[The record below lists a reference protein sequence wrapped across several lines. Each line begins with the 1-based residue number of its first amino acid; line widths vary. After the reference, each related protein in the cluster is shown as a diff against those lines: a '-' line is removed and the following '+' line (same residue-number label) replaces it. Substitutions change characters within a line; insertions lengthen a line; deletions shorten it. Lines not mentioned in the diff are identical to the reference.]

1 MRETRSGLAGVRQ
14 PVCFPLVPGAGMC
27 RGAGCITVGQVSA
40 CVVGANA
47 GPGKW
52 FSGMSAGYAGGWCG
66 CGSGHAG
73 SLPLYRFCH
82 EVPGVRHRWLQRV
95 PRRKAGGQVRAQTGP
110 VLPAGRR
117 A

>member
-1 MRETRSGLAGVRQ
+1 MRETRSGLAGARQ

-52 FSGMSAGYAGGWCG
+52 FSGMSAGLCRRLVRMRVWSRRQSAVV
-66 CGSGHAG
+66 
-73 SLPLYRFCH
+73 PL
-82 EVPGVRHRWLQRV
+82 LS
-95 PRRKAGGQVRAQTGP
+95 
-110 VLPAGRR
+110 
-117 A
+117 